1 MKEKITMAR
10 LEKLVERHNE
20 LRRDMNKAELEIQ
33 AHINKRMKNAK
44 SAESSKLWA
53 LTQKLRHPHA

>member
-1 MKEKITMAR
+1 MKNKATMAR

-33 AHINKRMKNAK
+33 AHLDMHLKGANGKKLVKVIN
-44 SAESSKLWA
+44 LG
-53 LTQKLRHPHA
+53 LKLRGHA

>member
-1 MKEKITMAR
+1 MKDKISMAR

-33 AHINKRMKNAK
+33 AHINNRIKNAK
-44 SAESSKLWA
+44 SAELNKLWV
-53 LTQKLRHPHA
+53 LTQKLRYANA

>member
-1 MKEKITMAR
+1 MAR

-33 AHINKRMKNAK
+33 AHINNRIKNAK
-44 SAESSKLWA
+44 SAELNKLWV
-53 LTQKLRHPHA
+53 LTQKLRYANA